1 MAEELPTRQNAE
13 DRLEPLAQA
22 GDTLHD
28 YLVGLAALVARGA
41 GDWVD
46 VLHALDELT
55 TAQRSAR
62 RAHEHLINA
71 MADHS
76 VRLGDPLGDGAV
88 ATGS

>member
-1 MAEELPTRQNAE
+1 MAEEIPTRQDAE

-28 YLVGLAALVARGA
+28 YLVGVAALIARGA

-46 VLHALDELT
+46 VLRALDELT
-55 TAQRSAR
+55 TAQRSTR
-62 RAHEHLINA
+62 EAHEHLISA

-76 VRLGDPLGDGAV
+76 VRLGDPLAAAEDVPDA
-88 ATGS
+88 